1 MLFICNA
8 MVLCT
13 IIARNELKILHAV
26 IAGSQTC
33 WKIFMRQKCC
43 SQWQRL
49 VESRDVVL
57 VLPLEQE
64 THP

>member
-8 MVLCT
+8 VVLCT

-49 VESRDVVL
+49 VESR
-57 VLPLEQE
+57 
-64 THP
+64 